1 MVFFQDVLP
10 AETRPDLTRVGA
22 FPLQS
27 TTYLLHFTEVSM
39 GQVKNSLLDLLN
51 DEDYR
56 ERLCLMDLLDPV
68 EPDFPGM
75 DAGIDPLPH
84 QPFNPNEERP
94 F

>member
-1 MVFFQDVLP
+1 
-10 AETRPDLTRVGA
+10 
-22 FPLQS
+22 
-27 TTYLLHFTEVSM
+27 M

-68 EPDFPGM
+68 EPDCPGM
-75 DAGIDPLPH
+75 EAGIDPISNP
-84 QPFNPNEERP
+84 PFIPNEERP

>member
-1 MVFFQDVLP
+1 
-10 AETRPDLTRVGA
+10 
-22 FPLQS
+22 
-27 TTYLLHFTEVSM
+27 M

-51 DEDYR
+51 DEAYR

-75 DAGIDPLPH
+75 EAGVDPISHP
-84 QPFNPNEERP
+84 PFIANEERP